1 MPRDER
7 PAPKPA
13 RATMLAFS
21 RPSLGEEEI
30 AEIVHS
36 MKSGWI
42 TTGPKCYQFEKDVCD
57 YVGAKHAVALTS
69 ATAGLHLALLA
80 AGIGPGDEVITTSMT
95 FASTANVIV
104 LVGAKPV
111 FVDIRDDLNIDPG
124 LIEAAITPRTKAII
138 PVHFAGY
145 PCDMDRIMAI
155 ARKHRL
161 VVIEDAA
168 HAIGTEYRGRR
179 IGSIGTMTVFSFHP
193 IKNITTAEG
202 GMLITD
208 DAALAEKV
216 RLLKFHGIQK
226 DAWKRYGGKE
236 IPTYEIHFP
245 GFKYNLTDL
254 QAALGIHQLKKLDA
268 FIETRTRYASIYRRL
283 LCGALGV
290 ILPSPPEEKGTRHC
304 WHLFVVLAD
313 IDRLTIDRNA
323 FLERM
328 LEANIGIA
336 LHFPAIHLQPYYR
349 KAFGCARGTLPK
361 TEFVSDR
368 IFSLPL
374 YPGMSEADV
383 ADAASAVKE
392 IAARYAK

>member
-1 MPRDER
+1 MPLPRQR
-7 PAPKPA
+7 Q
-13 RATMLAFS
+13 TMLAFS
-21 RPSLGEEEI
+21 RPSLGEDEI

-36 MKSGWI
+36 IKSGWI
-42 TTGPKCYQFEKDVCD
+42 TTGPKCHQFEKDICD

-80 AGIGPGDEVITTSMT
+80 AGIGPGDEVITTSLT
-95 FASTANVIV
+95 FASTANMIV

-111 FVDIRDDLNIDPG
+111 FVDIGDDLNIDPA

-155 ARKHRL
+155 AGKHRL

-168 HAIGTEYRGRR
+168 HAIGTDYRGRR
-179 IGSIGTMTVFSFHP
+179 IGSIGDMTIFSFHP

-202 GMLITD
+202 GMLVTD
-208 DAALAEKV
+208 DDALAEKV

-236 IPTYEIHFP
+236 IPTYEIRFP

-254 QAALGIHQLKKLDA
+254 QAAIGIHQLKKLEA
-268 FIETRTRYASIYRRL
+268 FIETRTRYAGIYRRL
-283 LCGALGV
+283 LGGARGV
-290 ILPSPPEEKGTRHC
+290 MLPSAPGEEGTRHC
-304 WHLFVVLAD
+304 WHIFVVLVD
-313 IDRLTIDRNA
+313 IDRLKIDRNA
-323 FLERM
+323 FLGQM
-328 LEANIGIA
+328 LEAKIGIA
-336 LHFPAIHLQPYYR
+336 LHFPAVHLQPYYR
-349 KAFGCARGTLPK
+349 ETFGCARGDLPK
-361 TEFVSDR
+361 AEFASDR

-383 ADAASAVKE
+383 ADAAAAVKD
-392 IAARYAK
+392 IAARNAG